1 MRSDIIK
8 KGKERAPHRSL
19 LRAAGVRDADMG
31 KPFIAICNSYT
42 DIIPGHVH
50 LDKVGDFLKAAIRRA
65 GGVPFVFNTIGVD
78 DGIAMGH
85 AGMKY
90 SLPSREIVADAV
102 ETMVNAHCFDA
113 MICVPNCDKIVPGMY
128 MGAMRCNVPTLF
140 VSGGPMEAGRL
151 PTGQKL
157 DLIDVFYGVAKNEQ
171 GKMSDQDLL
180 ELESRA
186 CPTCGSCSGMFTA
199 NSMNCLSEALGMALP
214 GNGTVLA
221 TSPMRMRLYEQA
233 AKRIVSMA
241 KEWAATRESDDYALL
256 PRNVCSP
263 KAFANAM
270 ALDMA
275 MGGSTNT
282 VLHLL
287 AMAKEAG
294 VKFGLKDIDAVSK
307 KTPNICRLAPSS
319 TPEGRIYYVQDCH
332 RAGGIHTILGQL
344 VKDMPGLLHEDALT
358 VTGKTIGQNIR
369 EYSLRSGKTSPAA
382 KELIAGGWQPT
393 GKNVAEVGEQLTD
406 GATGSPAKMTLPVL
420 NADAFD
426 AYDVIRT
433 VDKAF
438 TQRGGLVV
446 LYGNIAR
453 NGSVVKLAGVDPK
466 MYVVAGKARIFESQ
480 EQASAGILAGKV
492 KAGDV
497 VVIRNEGPKGGPGMQ
512 EMLTPTSYIKGAG
525 LGDKVALITDGRF
538 SGGTAG
544 ACIGHVAPEA
554 AAGGEIGLLKNGDI
568 IEIDIFKQKLNVR
581 LTAAELDK
589 RRKAW
594 KAPKPRFKTGWLAR
608 YAALATSADTGGVLD
623 LAQLA
628 AKPAAKKATKKAKK

>member
-50 LDKVGDFLKAAIRRA
+50 LDKVGDFLKAAVRRA

-85 AGMKY
+85 SGMKY

-180 ELESRA
+180 ELESLA

-221 TSPMRMRLYEQA
+221 TSPMRMRLYEDA

-241 KEWAATRESDDYALL
+241 KEWAATRESADYALL

-287 AMAKEAG
+287 AIAKEAG

-319 TPEGRIYYVQDCH
+319 TPEGRIYHIQDCH

-344 VKDMPGLLHEDALT
+344 VKDMPGLLHEDVVT
-358 VTGKTIGQNIR
+358 VTGKTLGQNIR

-406 GATGSPAKMTLPVL
+406 GAAGAPAKMTLPVL

-466 MYVVAGKARIFESQ
+466 MYVVAGKARIFES
-480 EQASAGILAGKV
+480 EEKACEGILGGKV
-492 KAGDV
+492 KAGEV

-512 EMLTPTSYIKGAG
+512 EMLGPTSYIKGAG

-589 RRKAW
+589 RRKSW

-623 LAQLA
+623 IAQLS
-628 AKPAAKKATKKAKK
+628 AKPNGKPAKKKAKK